1 MYTQVIPISDHQLAF
16 TGILILVTAS
26 ISAIFQLGLLKSLV
40 WGTIR
45 CVLQLSVVGY
55 ALAWIFSVN
64 RFEIVIL
71 IIALMALFAARTATR
86 RTPNVS
92 DFPTLLAFLALVTTT
107 YLVSTIVSLAI
118 IRPTPWYDSRI
129 VVPISGMI
137 LGNAVNG
144 VTLSIDRLY
153 GEVRSH
159 CHEVEALLSMGASP
173 WEAVHEL
180 VREAIRAA
188 MTPTINALMVVGVVS
203 LPGMMTGQILGGAN
217 PVEAARYQIVVM
229 LMISCAAALGSM
241 VLVGLSFRRLFTKGE
256 ALQPNLFR
264 SDS

>member
-1 MYTQVIPISDHQLAF
+1 MVPVVAKSRKKSWPVLPCWVQKPVEETKDHIIPDVFFQVKFVSVK
-16 TGILILVTAS
+16 LV
-26 ISAIFQLGLLKSLV
+26 
-40 WGTIR
+40 
-45 CVLQLSVVGY
+45 
-55 ALAWIFSVN
+55 
-64 RFEIVIL
+64 
-71 IIALMALFAARTATR
+71 
-86 RTPNVS
+86 
-92 DFPTLLAFLALVTTT
+92 
-107 YLVSTIVSLAI
+107 
-118 IRPTPWYDSRI
+118 
-129 VVPISGMI
+129 
-137 LGNAVNG
+137 GNAVNG

-159 CHEVEALLSMGASP
+159 CNEVETLLSMGASP

-188 MTPTINALMVVGVVS
+188 TTPTINALMVVGVVS
-203 LPGMMTGQILGGAN
+203 LPGMMTGQILGGAD